1 MLIEKGR
8 KVILKGNIVEKLIL
22 LDLKCIIKLKLYS
35 LQDTVKDISKMIRE
49 TIKSTEIT
57 HNRTN

>member
-49 TIKSTEIT
+49 TIKSAEIT